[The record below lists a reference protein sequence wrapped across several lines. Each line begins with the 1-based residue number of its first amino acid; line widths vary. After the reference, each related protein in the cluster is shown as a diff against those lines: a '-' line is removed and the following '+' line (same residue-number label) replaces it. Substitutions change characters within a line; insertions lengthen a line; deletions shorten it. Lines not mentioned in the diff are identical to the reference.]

1 VAAIP
6 AAGRLTAR
14 VALAAAWLA
23 TFGAGVA
30 FAGPL
35 QDPVPPPPLPPAPVV
50 APSVAAPSV
59 PSRHSHAVGLP
70 WRGRLLRGVELPI
83 EGPDHLTWD
92 NVFKRVPNRSWRR
105 WGTDRLVRTVLT
117 VLHEFRLEHPE
128 APKLLIGDLSREH
141 GGPFGAA
148 FGGLGHFS
156 HQNGRD
162 VDIYYP
168 RIDRR
173 LREPTRVAQ
182 IDHGLAA
189 DLVRRFIEA
198 GAVKIFVGPHTGLTG
213 PKRIVQKLVHHDN
226 HFHVRIG
233 PVAP

>member
-14 VALAAAWLA
+14 VALAAACLA

-30 FAGPL
+30 SAAPL
-35 QDPVPPPPLPPAPVV
+35 QDPAPPAPPPLPPAPIVLP
-50 APSVAAPSV
+50 APAV
-59 PSRHSHAVGLP
+59 PSHHSHAVGLP
-70 WRGRLLRGVELPI
+70 WRGRLLRGVELPVD
-83 EGPDHLTWD
+83 GPDHLTWD
-92 NVFKRVPNRSWRR
+92 NVYKRVPNRSWRR
-105 WGTDRLVRTVLT
+105 WGTDKLVRTVLT

-128 APKLLIGDLSREH
+128 APKVLIGDLSREH

-173 LREPTRVAQ
+173 LREPTRVSQ
-182 IDHGLAA
+182 IDQGLSA

-213 PKRIVQKLVHHDN
+213 PKRIVKKLVHHDN

-233 PVAP
+233 PVVP